1 MTASCICTQFAC
13 HMAIDR
19 RVWATAALLDCMEK
33 SIGRNYDSKQKW
45 LNRQVGSF
53 CGKGRFYA
61 WATNFIPKSVFTDV
75 VGRKCWDDFQFAI
88 CFEQIVQAVRLQI
101 CGRRPGLMTLQ
112 RLMWQPWWRFTAV
125 ENTDMAPPKTKYGWM
140 KKLNRCFA
148 RGFCPARTF
157 ISPVVLQN
165 QILPVFYFS
174 FYFLFRTF
182 RIDLKKFSNG
192 KWKMWVNPKDSI
204 LGAIVALRSIMH
216 FPENP
221 AADNSCFPATR
232 HKDDSSK

>member
-1 MTASCICTQFAC
+1 MG
-13 HMAIDR
+13 
-19 RVWATAALLDCMEK
+19 RVGFML
-33 SIGRNYDSKQKW
+33 
-45 LNRQVGSF
+45 
-53 CGKGRFYA
+53 
-61 WATNFIPKSVFTDV
+61 
-75 VGRKCWDDFQFAI
+75 
-88 CFEQIVQAVRLQI
+88 
-101 CGRRPGLMTLQ
+101 GLPTLYQ
-112 RLMWQPWWRFTAV
+112 SQYLLMWWAESAGTTSSLPFVLSRLCRQWGCRYVAEGQAWWLYNDWCGSHDEGSHLWRTQ
-125 ENTDMAPPKTKYGWM
+125 TWAPPKTKSGWM

-148 RGFCPARTF
+148 RGFCPAGTF
-157 ISPVVLQN
+157 RSPVVLQN
-165 QILPVFYFS
+165 LILPVFYFS

-232 HKDDSSK
+232 HKILQDDSSK